1 MATVASII
9 TQRRAAILQRWEE
22 EAKTASAARGLSP
35 FELSNKL
42 SRYLDLLGRWDDP
55 HGERRRQLTNH
66 LSARLREGYR
76 LSDILEELMLLGTCV
91 TLEVTAPGGDES
103 VDASELARLHATLR
117 EDAGATIEVVTH
129 YLLDDVQVEKQYLRR
144 LQSLASTALLSSEK
158 EGTLADHLREVL
170 ELAMEAVGGQT
181 AAILFH
187 DKEREV
193 LWVAASAGLVEE
205 PLMHYVTDPGSGS
218 FVAEVAAR
226 RDETTAVLDAET
238 TEMEVS
244 ELLRQSGIHSLLGV
258 RLPARHPLLGVMYI
272 GMTERRPFSLKEV
285 QRLESFGAQLTQH
298 LEQARLHARLKATVE
313 DLRIDQ
319 VLRERFISVL
329 AHDLRNPLSVI
340 RSAAHLLDQQADKLG
355 DLREL
360 PGRALRNALR
370 ADVMIRDLLDVLR
383 IRAGHEL
390 PLTLAECDLL
400 EVARGVCREL
410 ADVYGDRFVL
420 QGAAPVRGTWS
431 ADALHRALWN
441 LGANAVKY
449 GSPETPIE
457 VTVRCLDEG
466 AEVVVRNQGPVI
478 SEADRTTLFEP
489 FAQRGGDEGGARE
502 GWGLGLTLVQ
512 SCARAHGGSVAVA
525 SAPGEGT
532 AFTIKIP
539 YDSRPFQSGAA
550 APLRPS
556 ERAR

>member
-9 TQRRAAILQRWEE
+9 TQRRAAILQRWEV
-22 EAKTASAARGLSP
+22 EAKTAPAARGLSP
-35 FELSNKL
+35 FELSNKI

-66 LSARLREGYR
+66 LSARLREGFG
-76 LSDILEELMLLGTCV
+76 LNDIVEELMLLGTCV
-91 TLEVTAPGGDES
+91 TLEVTAAGGDDG
-103 VDASELARLHATLR
+103 VDPSELARLHTTLR
-117 EDAGATIEVVTH
+117 EDAGTTIEVVTR

-144 LQSLASTALLSSEK
+144 LHSLAGSTLLNAEG
-158 EGTLADHLREVL
+158 EGTLTDRLREVL
-170 ELAMEAVGGQT
+170 ELAMEAVGAQT

-205 PLMHYVTDPGSGS
+205 PLMHYVTSPGYGS

-340 RSAAHLLDQQADKLG
+340 RSAAHLLDQQSDKLG

-400 EVARGVCREL
+400 DVARGVCREL

-420 QGAAPVRGTWS
+420 HGETPVRGTWS

-457 VTVRCLDEG
+457 VTVRGLDEG
-466 AEVVVRNQGPVI
+466 VEVVVRNQGPVI
-478 SEADRTTLFEP
+478 GEADRKTLFEP
-489 FAQRGGDEGGARE
+489 FAQRSGDEGAARE

-525 SAPGEGT
+525 SDPAEGT

-539 YDSRPFQSGAA
+539 YDSRPYQSGA
-550 APLRPS
+550 RP
-556 ERAR
+556 R